1 MSVATLKR
9 KTNATYKTSST
20 NQPNGFSLNGT
31 RRNKSYIGQTLIKNN
46 NCLCLNDPGVV
57 KKSSIN
63 TKAMIRNKYKYVLR
77 PQPFSSF
84 NPRGNSNINNSIQS
98 EYIKRLA
105 KIAIASS
112 SLTTNGGLCDS
123 LPSNTLS
130 DCKCNIVTPET
141 KYVSSSQGDYLM
153 RLTQICLNNDVFYEP
168 VNTCQ
173 TPFP

>member
-20 NQPNGFSLNGT
+20 NQQNFSLSGT

-46 NCLCLNDPGVV
+46 DCLCLNDPTVV
-57 KKSSIN
+57 KKSSMN

-84 NPRGNSNINNSIQS
+84 NPRGNSNIDNSIQS

-112 SLTTNGGLCDS
+112 ALTTDGGLCNT

-130 DCKCNIVTPET
+130 ESSCNITKPESE
-141 KYVSSSQGDYLM
+141 YVSIPQGDYLM

>member
-1 MSVATLKR
+1 MSIVALKR
-9 KTNATYKTSST
+9 KTNATYKTAST
-20 NQPNGFSLNGT
+20 NQINFSLSGT
-31 RRNKSYIGQTLIKNN
+31 RRNKSYIGQTIIKSD
-46 NCLCLNDPGVV
+46 NCLCLNDPTVV
-57 KKSSIN
+57 KKSSMN

-105 KIAIASS
+105 KTAIASS
-112 SLTTNGGLCDS
+112 SLTTDGGLCDS

-130 DCKCNIVTPET
+130 ESNCNITTPESE
-141 KYVSSSQGDYLM
+141 YVSIPQGDYLM
-153 RLTQICLNNDVFYEP
+153 RLAQICINNDVFYEP